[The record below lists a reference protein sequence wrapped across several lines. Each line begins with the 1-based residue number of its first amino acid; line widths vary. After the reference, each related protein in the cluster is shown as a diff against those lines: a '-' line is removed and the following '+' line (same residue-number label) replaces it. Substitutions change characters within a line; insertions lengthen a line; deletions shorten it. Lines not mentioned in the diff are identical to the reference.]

1 MSAASP
7 PLSAASPPMF
17 LAPTDRIVAGDRVV
31 LDGPEGRHAAT
42 VRRVR
47 PGERVDCTDGAGLLV
62 RCQVTAAGRDRLDL
76 AVLERDRQPPPQPR
90 IVVIQALPKA
100 DRGELAV
107 ELLTE
112 VGVDEV
118 VPWAAARC
126 VQRWSG
132 DRGQRALARWRS
144 VAREAAK
151 QSRRTWLP
159 AVAELASTA
168 AVTARLP
175 AADLGVVL
183 HPNAA
188 APLAAAAVPAT
199 GTVVIVVGPE
209 GGLDAA
215 ELDAF
220 AAADATAY
228 RLGPTVLR
236 TSTAGVVAVA
246 TLLARSPRWT
256 RRA

>member
-1 MSAASP
+1 MSDASP

-17 LAPTDRIVAGDRVV
+17 LAPTDRIVAGNRVI
-31 LDGPEGRHAAT
+31 LDGAEGRHAAT

-62 RCQVTAAGRDRLDL
+62 RCQVTAAGRDLLDL

-90 IVVIQALPKA
+90 IVVIPALPKA

-107 ELLTE
+107 ELL
-112 VGVDEV
+112 DEV

-132 DRGQRALARWRS
+132 DRGQRALARLRS

-159 AVAELASTA
+159 EVAELASTG
-168 AVTARLP
+168 AVAGRLP

-188 APLAAAAVPAT
+188 APLA
-199 GTVVIVVGPE
+199 
-209 GGLDAA
+209 
-215 ELDAF
+215 
-220 AAADATAY
+220 
-228 RLGPTVLR
+228 R
-236 TSTAGVVAVA
+236 
-246 TLLARSPRWT
+246 
-256 RRA
+256 

>member
-76 AVLERDRQPPPQPR
+76 AVLERYRQPPPQPR

-107 ELLTE
+107 GL
-112 VGVDEV
+112 
-118 VPWAAARC
+118 
-126 VQRWSG
+126 
-132 DRGQRALARWRS
+132 GQRLDDHD
-144 VAREAAK
+144 
-151 QSRRTWLP
+151 
-159 AVAELASTA
+159 
-168 AVTARLP
+168 ARL
-175 AADLGVVL
+175 
-183 HPNAA
+183 
-188 APLAAAAVPAT
+188 
-199 GTVVIVVGPE
+199 
-209 GGLDAA
+209 
-215 ELDAF
+215 
-220 AAADATAY
+220 
-228 RLGPTVLR
+228 R
-236 TSTAGVVAVA
+236 
-246 TLLARSPRWT
+246 
-256 RRA
+256 

>member
-126 VQRWSG
+126 EQRWSG

-168 AVTARLP
+168 AVTARL
-175 AADLGVVL
+175 
-183 HPNAA
+183 
-188 APLAAAAVPAT
+188 
-199 GTVVIVVGPE
+199 
-209 GGLDAA
+209 
-215 ELDAF
+215 

-228 RLGPTVLR
+228 RLGPTLLR

>member
-17 LAPTDRIVAGDRVV
+17 LEPSDRVV

-118 VPWAAARC
+118 VPW
-126 VQRWSG
+126 
-132 DRGQRALARWRS
+132 
-144 VAREAAK
+144 
-151 QSRRTWLP
+151 P
-159 AVAELASTA
+159 
-168 AVTARLP
+168 
-175 AADLGVVL
+175 
-183 HPNAA
+183 
-188 APLAAAAVPAT
+188 
-199 GTVVIVVGPE
+199 
-209 GGLDAA
+209 
-215 ELDAF
+215 
-220 AAADATAY
+220 
-228 RLGPTVLR
+228 
-236 TSTAGVVAVA
+236 
-246 TLLARSPRWT
+246 
-256 RRA
+256 